1 MATTDGDLHLDP
13 DSELQYLRQKVR
25 NLQEELTSCKS
36 QIHTLQEELNRTE
49 SYNEDLHKQV
59 KDLNEKIHER
69 EKGENDTVDTGV
81 QTNLC
86 ISHCC
91 KAPDIHHHLNSDQN
105 GRSDVSGLEIHGAC
119 GKDQDVIQASTPFQ
133 TQAQIANYT
142 EQQTQMG
149 SHRYTEQAQTDS
161 HQHREQAQKDS
172 HQSTE
177 QAHTY
182 SYQHREQAQKD
193 SHQST
198 EQAQMDSHQQRE
210 QAQTDS
216 YQYTE
221 VAQTDSYQYTEQ
233 AQMDNHQSIEQA
245 QVDSYQYTE
254 EAQTDGYQ
262 CTGYPEKPTLPDEC
276 ADHNTENAEDL
287 ESTSIADSLRATAEA
302 AMSQTGFTYDESSG
316 LYYDYSTGFYYDSE
330 NQLYYDPSTGIYYY
344 YDADS
349 GLYQFH
355 SRVDLLAYC
364 TTDTVKKVKKK
375 RKGVENLSSKEEK
388 KDTEAD
394 MLKASSTCKSCD
406 SEESEILADEPTN
419 KRKKTQVE
427 NIDQDSAHEPSPNV
441 ECVHDEKDVEIKLEE
456 TGFGSEPE
464 EGEITDSDKDDDC
477 TDELS
482 EEESSEVEDDESER
496 EEDQPWPPCI
506 RVIVVRSPVLEP
518 GTLFIITAVKSAT
531 IGREKDMGHAIRIAE
546 IGVSKFHAE
555 VYFDKDLEE
564 YMLVDQGSQN
574 GTVVNGNRILMPKNK
589 CDPHRLEHG
598 DEVKFGETVLSFH
611 IHPGTDTCNGC
622 EPGQVKAHMRLNKK
636 EVFTVP
642 VLSKQDKDKLRRQ
655 ELKQIQVKYGLQNSA
670 YEGEEILKNSMYK
683 DRAAKRRQVVGSDG
697 IYRRDDAPAS
707 VNTEICDSNK
717 GRKML
722 EKMGW
727 KKGEGLGKESCG
739 IKEPI
744 QIQLHQSQAGLG
756 ATAPLSIEDVQMS
769 RSKKQKNWAKARE
782 RFSETFQQT
791 SEKAAEVIWVKG
803 ECVKEQTKDSAT
815 G

>member
-86 ISHCC
+86 ISHRC

-198 EQAQMDSHQQRE
+198 EQAQTDSYQYTEEAQMDSHQSTEQAQVDSHQQREQAQTDSYQYTEEAQMDSHQQRE

-388 KDTEAD
+388 KVLHMTESMAK
-394 MLKASSTCKSCD
+394 LKISSLGWSKS
-406 SEESEILADEPTN
+406 AT
-419 KRKKTQVE
+419 
-427 NIDQDSAHEPSPNV
+427 
-441 ECVHDEKDVEIKLEE
+441 
-456 TGFGSEPE
+456 
-464 EGEITDSDKDDDC
+464 
-477 TDELS
+477 
-482 EEESSEVEDDESER
+482 
-496 EEDQPWPPCI
+496 DQPWPPCI